1 MSEGTK
7 NHTFRA
13 RLGYALEGIATVWR
27 SEHSFR
33 TQCAIAVAAILVT
46 AFLRPGWVW
55 AGLVALAIALVL
67 AFELMNSALEYIIDH
82 LHPGIAPQVKRAKDA
97 AAAAVLVASL
107 GALSAGLM
115 MLAAT
120 WLG

>member
-13 RLGYALEGIATVWR
+13 RLGYALEGIAAVWR

-33 TQCAIAVAAILVT
+33 TQCAIAVAAIIVT
-46 AFLRPGWVW
+46 ALLRPGWVW
-55 AGLVALAIALVL
+55 AAVVALAIALVL
-67 AFELMNSALEYIIDH
+67 AFELMNSALETIIDH

-97 AAAAVLVASL
+97 AAGAVLVASL
-107 GALSAGLM
+107 GALATGLM
-115 MLAAT
+115 MLAAF